1 MADSIIK
8 APSLPPGVSHAAFG
22 LGALTA
28 AGGVFGYVRSGSP
41 RSLGAGAILGGM
53 FVSNAVEHT
62 CMCSATPDTILQ
74 AFAGYKISQ
83 GEAEKGFK
91 LAALNGLALAI
102 IMGYR
107 FAKTRKV
114 MPAGLLSSVGIGA
127 AAYYGKLYYDFT
139 SD

>member
-1 MADSIIK
+1 M
-8 APSLPPGVSHAAFG
+8 PV
-22 LGALTA
+22 
-28 AGGVFGYVRSGSP
+28 
-41 RSLGAGAILGGM
+41 AILQ
-53 FVSNAVEHT
+53 V
-62 CMCSATPDTILQ
+62 
-74 AFAGYKISQ
+74 FAGYKISQ
-83 GEAEKGFK
+83 GEAEKGFR